1 MRGPGRVVPPCQPE
15 RASDA
20 RAACRGLGMRAVSGY
35 DRGMNRRLFL
45 STAAVAIVGAGVAT
59 YFIGR
64 KDAAPGATPGAA
76 ADTGAAASA
85 DASAG
90 SLLAMSL
97 PDVAGQTQALAQWRG
112 KPMVINFWATWC
124 APCVREMPELEALSK
139 KYPGVQL
146 VGIGVDNV
154 DNIRKFQEKVAVSYP
169 LLVMGMSA
177 IDTLRQL
184 GNPSGGLP
192 FTLVLKADGS
202 ISEKIL
208 GEIDPAR
215 LDASMASLVA

>member
-1 MRGPGRVVPPCQPE
+1 
-15 RASDA
+15 
-20 RAACRGLGMRAVSGY
+20 
-35 DRGMNRRLFL
+35 MNRRLFL

-64 KDAAPGATPGAA
+64 K
-76 ADTGAAASA
+76 ADTPSSGAG
-85 DASAG
+85 ASAG
-90 SLLAMSL
+90 AQSGQAAGAQPSAANLLAMSL
-97 PDVAGQTQALAQWRG
+97 PDVAGQTQALSQWRG

-146 VGIGVDNV
+146 VGIGVDSV
-154 DNIRKFQEKVAVSYP
+154 DNIRKFQEKVVVSYP

-192 FTLVLKADGS
+192 FTLVLNADGS

-208 GEIDPAR
+208 GEIDPAK
-215 LDASMASLVA
+215 LDASIARVVA

>member
-1 MRGPGRVVPPCQPE
+1 
-15 RASDA
+15 
-20 RAACRGLGMRAVSGY
+20 
-35 DRGMNRRLFL
+35 MNRRLFL
-45 STAAVAIVGAGVAT
+45 STAAVAIVGAGAAT
-59 YFIGR
+59 YFLGR
-64 KDAAPGATPGAA
+64 RDAAPGTPPAEGAGAA
-76 ADTGAAASA
+76 AGTEASA
-85 DASAG
+85 SD
-90 SLLAMSL
+90 LLALSL
-97 PDVAGQTQALAQWRG
+97 PDVAGQPQALAQWRG

-154 DNIRKFQEKVAVSYP
+154 DNIRKFQDKVAVSYP

-208 GEIDPAR
+208 GEIDPAK
-215 LDASMASLVA
+215 LDASMARLVA